1 MLGLGRKKKTENK
14 AEDVNQDG
22 LTPAAS
28 PESGDS
34 SSDQQ
39 DITASK
45 PSGEEV
51 VSVLANNE
59 SAVMVEQ
66 MSGSSIAAE
75 EAGQSVS
82 DAVLEQVS
90 EVAEETTAYTS
101 EDDLL
106 AVLAEQVGM
115 ELIKLNE
122 HDIPQ
127 DIVNLVP
134 PDLARQYKV
143 FPVDLDEENN
153 VLTLAVSD
161 PLNVQTLDDLR
172 IWLDYEIKGVLSSE
186 DDIQTAIEEFYG
198 TGGESVDDLLH
209 ELDAKDFDIDF
220 KDESFGN
227 LEKIVH
233 EAPIVKLVNLILLQA
248 IKDRAS
254 DLHIEPF
261 ENSLRIRYR
270 VDGILHETVP
280 PPGHL
285 ANAII
290 SRLKVM
296 SGLNIA
302 ERRLPQDGRVK
313 LTMADRNVELRV
325 SSLPTVN
332 GESVVMRILDSQMMD
347 MGLENIGMLPDTLD
361 IYDKVI
367 KQPNGIVLV
376 TGPTGCGK
384 TTTLYAAL
392 RRVFSPMLKMITTE
406 NPVEYQMDGVV
417 QVNINQ
423 NVGLTFARCLRAI
436 LRQDPDIIMVG
447 EVRDLDTAKMAI
459 ESALT
464 GHLVLSTLHTN
475 DAPSTLTRLID
486 MDVEPFL
493 ITSAITAV
501 VAQRLVRKICLDCK
515 EPYKPDPAHLKMMGY
530 EPSELENINFFHG
543 KGCAECNYTGY
554 KGRSGVFEILLLS
567 DEVKELVLNHESSS
581 VIFRQARKDGMRT
594 MREDGWEKV
603 LQGITTVEEVMSGTS
618 H

>member
-1 MLGLGRKKKTENK
+1 MLGLGRKKKSKDATDDLQKKN
-14 AEDVNQDG
+14 
-22 LTPAAS
+22 T
-28 PESGDS
+28 GDS
-34 SSDQQ
+34 DAAIISTMDESSAEGDAGAGAAEAVAEISQ
-39 DITASK
+39 
-45 PSGEEV
+45 E
-51 VSVLANNE
+51 E
-59 SAVMVEQ
+59 SAALVGDSKGAPM
-66 MSGSSIAAE
+66 MPD
-75 EAGQSVS
+75 EAGQAVR
-82 DAVLEQVS
+82 DAMLEQVTEAS
-90 EVAEETTAYTS
+90 EETTSYTS
-101 EDDLL
+101 EEDLL

-115 ELIKLNE
+115 ELVKINDYE
-122 HDIPQ
+122 IEQ
-127 DIVNLVP
+127 SIVDLVP

-143 FPVDLDEENN
+143 FPLEIDEETDTI
-153 VLTLAVSD
+153 TLAISD

-172 IWLDYEIKGVLSSE
+172 IWLDHNVRGVIASEEEIDSV
-186 DDIQTAIEEFYG
+186 IEEFYG
-198 TGGESVDDLLH
+198 SGGESVDDVLH
-209 ELDAKDFDIDF
+209 ELDSQDYNIDF
-220 KDESFGN
+220 KDNSFGN

-254 DLHIEPF
+254 DLHVEPF
-261 ENSLRIRYR
+261 ENTLRIRYR

-280 PPGHL
+280 PPSHL
-285 ANAII
+285 TDAII

-313 LTMADRNVELRV
+313 LSMSDRNVELRV

-347 MGLENIGMLPDTLD
+347 MGLENIGMLPDALEMF
-361 IYDKVI
+361 DKVI
-367 KQPNGIVLV
+367 KRPNGIVLV

-417 QVNINQ
+417 QVNINHS
-423 NVGLTFARCLRAI
+423 VGLTFARCLRAI

-447 EVRDLDTAKMAI
+447 EIRDFETAQMAI
-459 ESALT
+459 ESSLT

-493 ITSAITAV
+493 ITSAVTAV
-501 VAQRLVRKICLDCK
+501 VAQRLIRKVCLDCK
-515 EPYKPDPAHLKMMGY
+515 EPYKPDPALIREIGFDPA
-530 EPSELENINFFHG
+530 EVGNINFFHG
-543 KGCAECNYTGY
+543 RGCAECNYTGY
-554 KGRSGVFEILLLS
+554 KGRIGIFELLLLS
-567 DEVKELVLNHESSS
+567 DEVKEQVLNRDSSA

-603 LQGITTVEEVMSGTS
+603 LQGLTTVEEVLSSTS